1 MCWVVGPVW
10 GPRLRWRG
18 FCWLQLAGVRPG
30 LASRGCA
37 GVYTFRALFAWG
49 GHWLWPGAWV
59 VSAICKTAAAERIL
73 PDLVRLYC

>member
-1 MCWVVGPVW
+1 MGWVVGPVC

-18 FCWLQLAGVRPG
+18 ASWLQLAGVRPG

-59 VSAICKTAAAERIL
+59 VSAICKATALEEIPA
-73 PDLVRLYC
+73 PLVHLYC